1 MHTSIQLHT
10 KYQHHD
16 VVLEVILALCLA
28 YCILKLFIERSQL
41 VTSDHIRTLRPEIQ
55 RTLAAELTIL
65 DHEMDLNTEQFILY
79 KQYKHKIGKQSSNKQ
94 MISLCC

>member
-65 DHEMDLNTEQFILY
+65 DHEMDLNTEQFIYINSTNTRL
-79 KQYKHKIGKQSSNKQ
+79 GSNLQTSK
-94 MISLCC
+94 

>member
-65 DHEMDLNTEQFILY
+65 DHEMDLNTEQFIYINSTNTRL
-79 KQYKHKIGKQSSNKQ
+79 GSNLQASK
-94 MISLCC
+94 